1 MDMADVKPTVVSWFV
16 VGLMAITFIV
26 AAKMFVSRFNIPG
39 LTEIVTAA

>member
-1 MDMADVKPTVVSWFV
+1 MDMADVKPTIVSWFV

-26 AAKMFVSRFNIPG
+26 GAKMFVSRFHIPG